1 MIGNQL
7 VFDGSIKN
15 VADIKEKK
23 NMTVENYK
31 LRL

>member
-7 VFDGSIKN
+7 VFDGSMKN

-23 NMTVENYK
+23 MTVENYK